1 MRPET
6 IRFIAMA
13 NACLPNPET
22 WRRMEGLIPDLVF
35 QSVPQQADRL
45 REIGE
50 IGRVSQC
57 IRRTHD
63 PQQCLQRQIGSQ
75 TIPSPS
81 MSFYNLCPAV
91 YRVGERINTEGDD
104 NLVHFAHGVGAI
116 FFVDPSFSGMPREEQ
131 QFLYALV
138 NMYSES
144 AIEPAEFEE
153 SLVFRGGWRE
163 RIALYNN
170 TGNVEDLDR
179 PFRCANL
186 QDFREE
192 SIQIF
197 GYSIPVFFLR
207 SQQMIRRFLRWDLQ
221 SGLEIIQGFFHPD
234 DLRRILRPGNGQPD
248 FSLYISGPF
257 TNVELGQINSNSAG
271 QPEAALVQCGLN
283 TQNVGGLSDGEHNR
297 IWIRA
302 YAGSSTSVQTAPALN
317 FLSGIDRSIDPSQ
330 YATTG
335 VTWSNLFHE
344 FGHAIAYNLLRNT
357 SAWQN
362 IQTFF
367 NWTHGQIEAHP
378 NQPELIPNY
387 SSYIVRAGNQVTLFP
402 PRSYGN
408 TDVDQFFAELVEE
421 YFKTE
426 SEGRGP
432 DNPYFRARRRILQN
446 FFGPRLNLD
455 AFTPQNINAAFLA
468 ERLTIRV
475 QGETPRPA
483 PSAPARVTPSPRQ
496 IVRPPA
502 ARAAPVQTGATPQS
516 FDTSG
521 FEFRAYYSRDRY
533 GRSGGGVAANIASRR
548 TGGVNWGV
556 GLTLTGFEESSGNPS
571 GYFAFEGG
579 LRTPPGPVENP
590 FFHLEGF
597 FRIGAFLSPDQFL
610 LGLGARGVLNPF
622 SSRFQVFVGGLLA
635 FQGSNLWADWQVG
648 LGGHFY

>member
-22 WRRMEGLIPDLVF
+22 WQQQVGDLALGLAYRSPQQPDLLQEMQGVTRVL
-35 QSVPQQADRL
+35 QCVRRIHNPQ
-45 REIGE
+45 
-50 IGRVSQC
+50 V
-57 IRRTHD
+57 
-63 PQQCLQRQIGSQ
+63 CLQREIRAQA
-75 TIPSPS
+75 IPSFS

-91 YRVGERINTEGDD
+91 YRVGERRTTERDD
-104 NLVHFAHGVGAI
+104 SLVHLAHGFSAI
-116 FFVDPSFSGMPREEQ
+116 FFLDPSFSGLPGEEQ
-131 QFLYALV
+131 QFLYSLA
-138 NMYSES
+138 NMYSYWASEPFEFHDALNSRMAWHAHRDLYS
-144 AIEPAEFEE
+144 AQNPE
-153 SLVFRGGWRE
+153 SL
-163 RIALYNN
+163 
-170 TGNVEDLDR
+170 DH
-179 PFRCANL
+179 PFECANL
-186 QDFREE
+186 GDFQAEP
-192 SIQIF
+192 IQIDGF
-197 GYSIPVFFLR
+197 LIPVFYLR
-207 SQQMIRRFLRWDLQ
+207 SQLIARDFLRWDLR
-221 SGLEIIQGFFHPD
+221 SGLEIIQSFFHPD

-248 FSLYISGPF
+248 FSFYISGPF
-257 TNVELGQINSNSAG
+257 TNVELGQISSNSPG

-283 TQNVGGLSDGEHNR
+283 TQNAGGLSDGSHNR

-302 YAGSSTSVQTAPALN
+302 YAGSPTSVQSTTESNLLTGAEQA
-317 FLSGIDRSIDPSQ
+317 IDPSRH
-330 YATTG
+330 ATTS

-362 IQTFF
+362 IQTFYT
-367 NWTHGQIEAHP
+367 WTHGQIEAHP

-387 SSYIVRAGNQVTLFP
+387 SSHIVRAGNQVTLLP
-402 PRSYGN
+402 PRNYGN

-432 DNPYFRARRRILQN
+432 NDPYFRARRRILQS

-468 ERLTIRV
+468 EGLTIRV
-475 QGETPRPA
+475 QGEAPRPA
-483 PSAPARVTPSPRQ
+483 PSAPARVATPPRRVVRTPSPT
-496 IVRPPA
+496 VR
-502 ARAAPVQTGATPQS
+502 APATPES
-516 FDTSG
+516 SDTSG
-521 FEFRAYYSRDRY
+521 FEVRAYYSRDRY
-533 GRSGGGVAANIASRR
+533 GRSGGGIAANIASRR

-556 GLTLTGFEESSGNPS
+556 GLTLTGFEENSGRPS

-579 LRTPPGPVENP
+579 VRTRPLPIENP

-597 FRIGAFLSPDQFL
+597 FRIGAFLGPDQFL

-622 SSRFQVFVGGLLA
+622 SSRFQVFVGGSLA
-635 FQGSNLWADWQVG
+635 LQDSSLWADWQVG